1 MMTGLNRLTGV
12 PWHIEKWHLDEGDS
26 RRHCHRCIYY
36 RRGDKFCSKI
46 GRKCFGSAHCE
57 HYSETAVNET
67 KRFNSTLISLVEKPV
82 TAVRKEEPVKK
93 APSVIT
99 DNNNKNGYS
108 NFSFI
113 GALDPELEKL
123 GRDAEYY
130 LGSDANVAIYKI
142 GYLGEQIV
150 NGIFER
156 EKIEYLKSERQVDS
170 INALH
175 QNNFL
180 PVQVMRALTD
190 IRISRNKAVHENYDS
205 EENARRLLKES
216 FKICCWYMKEYGSR
230 SFEPS
235 QLQYI
240 EPFYENAKFEKARNY
255 VLPEKVIEDIK
266 TEAVSDI
273 KKTESPQTRQAEQE
287 EEAEKIGIEMPA
299 FSLDNGIVIEANCVP
314 FMDRMNHVG
323 IEELYIEN
331 NTDQLLENYWLEIES
346 IPGFCLAYSKNI
358 AQISPHRGLAI
369 RNIDITVDEEKLMN
383 VGSETFCYLTIIL
396 KKGNEV
402 IAEERADLDIADD
415 VRGKIEEAGAGPASV
430 SFEYNE
436 NELNINPVLQEE
448 SRIYIPCGLGNSDN
462 GFFIYG
468 LTKSRLCTHQYADI
482 YALVYNYMIRESRM
496 DPNKLPVYLQK
507 LDLPYTLDYRPV
519 FRLSIVLLQM
529 IKNNYAGS
537 TLAVRYVGNGD
548 VLKYASDLITDY
560 ACRFARLLKIRFT
573 PVKIISSAT
582 GDQISVEH
590 RAGIYTANNTELHT
604 CAREMW
610 FGRKLRYH
618 LTENDKEDLLYILG
632 EISNFDC
639 FREGQF
645 EALSSMISTDK
656 NAVSIMP
663 TGSGKSLIFYFASLL
678 QPLPVMIVE
687 PTDILITD
695 QIRNLKKIHN
705 IDNAAHLMVTDSF
718 DFSGYELHNS
728 LNYLTPETL
737 TNRNLFSSF
746 IHKFNIGE
754 NLKSEKIAPG
764 PMMAYFILD
773 EIHCISNWGH
783 DFRPE
788 YLMISKNLGRYL
800 DHVQIWG
807 FTGTANFTVV
817 EDIQKQLS
825 VPTENFFSPIQFEKY
840 NVSYDFRECPSKKAL
855 YQEVAAVLDEC
866 RARNERTIIF
876 TKNDKITELVTKA
889 VDYAAMPF
897 SHNDLNAYTQFSEG
911 YIDSLI
917 SSEELGIGINFP
929 NIRNVIHFG
938 LPLSKNEYVQEIGRA
953 GRSNERVRSY
963 VLYLS
968 DNRKNAPDGLISRE
982 LDINYLPDLIKHIDN
997 DYSDIF
1003 HKLTGNISR
1012 KEELL
1017 KELLDLKNEL
1027 NSSFRSAMLISAGSY
1042 EQITS
1047 LKRNLYMLYV
1057 CGFVEDWYT
1066 YGTDTETGQI
1076 QIYVKIPDER
1086 SEKKLKAAMQT
1097 KFRNYL
1103 SSLGTDNQREM
1114 VKSSLAKTTD
1124 DIISIYV
1131 DWYYGKYLY
1140 RNNEEFIDMF
1150 DFIKGSSRL
1159 TADDITDQIKDYF
1172 ALPFTVMLDEE
1183 TEYNSMDLRQIAEK
1197 SVVGFSR
1204 TTLANVERI
1213 NSSKYSYKLDFMLLC
1228 GELRANGKL
1237 NTSRLERVLHSIP
1250 SGERA
1255 ILDGIFERIY
1265 PACNTEGKL
1274 SVLNYLEVSG
1284 KRHHIALDDFIER
1297 VYRDN
1302 EFDDIYYAM
1311 IARRLNKLFAV
1322 RRL

>member
-1 MMTGLNRLTGV
+1 MTGI
-12 PWHIEKWHLDEGDS
+12 PWHIEKWHLDEGDT
-26 RRHCHRCIYY
+26 RRHCHRCVFYHK
-36 RRGDKFCSKI
+36 GDKHCSKI

-57 HYSETAVNET
+57 YYSETPVTEIN
-67 KRFNSTLISLVEKPV
+67 RFTSTLVSPLEKQLD
-82 TAVRKEEPVKK
+82 TINNQKQVKDK
-93 APSVIT
+93 LTPAET
-99 DNNNKNGYS
+99 NNKNGYS

-113 GALDPELEKL
+113 GAVDPELEKL
-123 GRDAEYY
+123 GRDAEFY

-150 NGIFER
+150 NGIFAK
-156 EKIEYLKSERQVDS
+156 EKIEYLKGEKQVDS
-170 INALH
+170 INTLH
-175 QNNFL
+175 QNNYL

-190 IRISRNKAVHENYDS
+190 IRISRNKAVHENYNS

-216 FKICCWYMKEYGSR
+216 FQICCWYMKEYGSR
-230 SFEPS
+230 SFDPS
-235 QLQYI
+235 QVQYI
-240 EPFYENAKFEKARNY
+240 EPFYENAKFEKAHNFI
-255 VLPEKVIEDIK
+255 LPEQVIDDIK
-266 TEAVSDI
+266 TEAVAEA
-273 KKTESPQTRQAEQE
+273 KKAEEPLVRKKELE
-287 EEAEKIGIEMPA
+287 ETAEKIGIEMPE
-299 FSLDNGIVIEANCVP
+299 FSLDNGIVIETNCVP

-323 IEELYIEN
+323 IEEIYIEN
-331 NTDQLLENYWLEIES
+331 NTDQDLTDYCLEIQS
-346 IPGFCLAYSKNI
+346 IPGFCLTYTRNI
-358 AQISPHRGLAI
+358 AQISAHRGLSV
-369 RNIDITVDEEKLMN
+369 RNIDLTADEEKLSSI
-383 VGSETFCYLTIIL
+383 GADTYCYLSVIL
-396 KKGNEV
+396 RKWNNV
-402 IAEERADLDIADD
+402 VAEERADLDIADE
-415 VRGKIEEAGAGPASV
+415 VREEIDEAGTGPASI
-430 SFEYNE
+430 SFEFNE
-436 NELNINPVLQEE
+436 NELNINPVLKED
-448 SRIYIPCGLGNSDN
+448 SRVFIPCGLGSSDN
-462 GFFIYG
+462 GFFIHG
-468 LTKSRLCTHQYADI
+468 LKKARLCTHQYADI

-496 DPNKLPVYLQK
+496 EPDKLPEYLRK
-507 LDLPYTLDYRPV
+507 LDLPYELDYRPV
-519 FRLSIVLLQM
+519 FRLSIILLQM
-529 IKNNYAGS
+529 IKNNYARAG
-537 TLAVRYVGNGD
+537 LLVKYIGNSD
-548 VLKYASDLITDY
+548 DLKYASGLINDY
-560 ACRFARLLKIRFT
+560 ACRFARLLKISFT
-573 PVKIISSAT
+573 PVKITQSAS
-582 GDQISVEH
+582 GHQISVEH
-590 RAGIYTANNTELHT
+590 RAAVYVTNNTELHT
-604 CAREMW
+604 NAREMW

-618 LTENDKEDLLYILG
+618 LNENDQEDLLYILG
-632 EISNFDC
+632 EISGFDC

-645 EALSSMISTDK
+645 EALASMISTDK

-663 TGSGKSLIFYFASLL
+663 TGSGKSLIFYLASLL

-705 IDNAAHLMVTDSF
+705 IDNAAHLMVTDTF
-718 DFSGYELHNS
+718 DFSEYEIHNS

-737 TNRNLFSSF
+737 TNRNLFSAF

-788 YLMISKNLGRYL
+788 YLMISRNLGRYL

-807 FTGTANFTVV
+807 FTGTASFTVV

-840 NVSYDFRECPSKKAL
+840 NVTYDFRECPSKKAL
-855 YQEVAAVLDEC
+855 YAEVAAVLDEC

-876 TKNDKITELVTKA
+876 TKNDRITELVTKA
-889 VDYAAMPF
+889 VDYNAMPF

-953 GRSNERVRSY
+953 GRANERVRSY

-968 DNRKNAPDGLISRE
+968 ENKRNAPEGLISRE
-982 LDINYLPDLIKHIDN
+982 LDINRLPDMLSHLDN

-1012 KEELL
+1012 KKDLLDELL
-1017 KELLDLKNEL
+1017 NLKKEL
-1027 NSSFRSAMLISAGSY
+1027 SGSIHSAMLMDAESDQELNI
-1042 EQITS
+1042 

-1066 YGTDTETGQI
+1066 YGINNETGHTQV
-1076 QIYVKIPDER
+1076 YVKIPEQR
-1086 SEKKLKAAMQT
+1086 TEKKLKALMQD
-1097 KFRNYL
+1097 KLRAYL
-1103 SSLGTDNQREM
+1103 SGLGTDNQREM

-1124 DIISIYV
+1124 EIISIYV

-1150 DFIKGSSRL
+1150 DFIRGSARM

-1197 SVVGFSR
+1197 AAVGFSR

-1228 GELRANGKL
+1228 GELRLNGKL
-1237 NTSRLERVLHSIP
+1237 NVNRLERVMHSMP
-1250 SGERA
+1250 PGERY
-1255 ILDGIFERIY
+1255 ILDSIFERIY
-1265 PACNTEGKL
+1265 PSCTTEGRL
-1274 SVLNYLEVSG
+1274 AILNYLESSG
-1284 KRHHIALDDFIER
+1284 KRHHIVLDDFVDNI
-1297 VYRDN
+1297 YRNN
-1302 EFDDIYYAM
+1302 ESDEIYYAM
-1311 IARRLNKLFAV
+1311 IARRLNKLFAAG